1 MLTLSFL
8 IMFFIFIYLVE
19 NDYENVGI
27 DGWAEHCSIMHANT
41 DIKFAEEYESICKAQ
56 GQDITWKDSLEP
68 ANLSK
73 NRYNNIVA
81 CKWYLFQEL
90 QIVNLFSECVS
101 SFVTF
106 TACSRAFRGIGTYSL
121 HTQHIPRAKAC
132 IAYFPGI
139 VIPVDVVRTATNSS
153 PLCFRILAILVNIY
167 LSDLA
172 YNCASIITWLIYLH
186 VFLKYR
192 AST

>member
-1 MLTLSFL
+1 MLGPMVKTSGKLGVKTDQVTVCFRFCLIHYHCCEHMNCVDSNKQLAIPSLLKSFSPMLTLSLL

-41 DIKFAEEYESICKAQ
+41 DIKFPEEYESICKAQ

-81 CKWYLFQEL
+81 CKWYLFPEL
-90 QIVNLFSECVS
+90 E
-101 SFVTF
+101 
-106 TACSRAFRGIGTYSL
+106 SL
-121 HTQHIPRAKAC
+121 I
-132 IAYFPGI
+132 
-139 VIPVDVVRTATNSS
+139 
-153 PLCFRILAILVNIY
+153 CFQNALAVL
-167 LSDLA
+167 LRSLLA
-172 YNCASIITWLIYLH
+172 LALI
-186 VFLKYR
+186 
-192 AST
+192 